1 MNTELEDFYNKMQ
14 FKNDIIWIEKIE
26 RNNLL
31 HVLQHAFA
39 LVYPSFFEGFGIPI
53 IEAMSYG
60 VPVITSNVSCMPEV
74 AGNAAILVNPND
86 TNEIANAMNELIA
99 DKQLYSN
106 LQQLGKKR
114 AQDFDWNTSA
124 KEVVEIIT
132 ATLENLQSK

>member
-1 MNTELEDFYNKMQ
+1 
-14 FKNDIIWIEKIE
+14 
-26 RNNLL
+26 
-31 HVLQHAFA
+31 
-39 LVYPSFFEGFGIPI
+39 VYPIFFEGFGIPI